1 MRARYIPAGRAGGTV
16 CVAKTCICAKIVS
29 KLSLYKPTASVNILL
44 ICSFIFG
51 LKQENLLFPL
61 HQKIM
66 LYFDFLIFNCKTTF
80 LRLTSVQIRQ

>member
-1 MRARYIPAGRAGGTV
+1 MRARYIPAGRAGGAE
-16 CVAKTCICAKIVS
+16 CVAKTCVWVKIVS
-29 KLSLYKPTASVNILL
+29 KLSLYKPAASVNILL

-51 LKQENLLFPL
+51 VKQENGLLQL

-80 LRLTSVQIRQ
+80 LRLMSVQVGQ